1 MARSNDENLPSPTVS
16 YSISVLL
23 APEAHRLS
31 ASGVIEIT
39 NRSVARVSEL
49 WFHLYPNAFS
59 NERTRFLRASTSARR
74 SNRGRLYDPGYL
86 EILQLSVYDS
96 TGSDLW
102 ARADPT
108 TPGDPDDTTDRRVP
122 LPTPLEPGETLR
134 LFVKFETK
142 LPFLVERM
150 GWVEDF
156 LAVAQWFPKVAK
168 LEEDGTWRHF
178 PYEPL
183 AEFSAD
189 FGNYDIS
196 ITAPEHMIIAAAGLR
211 SEVSRGQGRVT
222 SRFQLKGVH
231 DFAFFA
237 WNRFERHER
246 VQGDIRI
253 RVFAPESHALNID
266 AELSLSAFGLSH
278 FQNLFGAYPYSEL
291 VVVHPPDVAAPA
303 GGMEYPGLIVT
314 GGPWYATWAGS
325 RNLQAVTLHEI
336 AHQWFYGVVAS
347 DEERYPVLDEGLAT
361 WAEIESL
368 TALYGEGSAFSG
380 LGVTVS
386 ASALAAAIASLGAD
400 KGPLGRPAS
409 AFRDFSTL
417 SATIYAKTALL
428 LNTLASVYG
437 TDKLE
442 RALRRYAIA
451 ERFLHP
457 TPTELINAVATELG
471 PEAAHNLQTALNSDG
486 WVDFCVSELAVQR
499 QGVHEF
505 KSKIVLERRGTLE
518 FPVEVLVKLSN
529 GKAIRRTWSS
539 KDPAITWEI
548 AEPFPVASVMIDP
561 DGKIA
566 IENQREN
573 NAKFTQGTP
582 WPSLLI
588 ERLVFAAEVLFS
600 GVLP

>member
-1 MARSNDENLPSPTVS
+1 MARSSDENLPPPTAS
-16 YSISVLL
+16 YLISVIL
-23 APEAHRLS
+23 APETHRLT
-31 ASGVIEIT
+31 ASGIIEFT
-39 NRSVARVSEL
+39 NRSVAPLSEL

-59 NERTRFLRASTSARR
+59 NEKTRFLRASTSARR

-86 EILQLSVYDS
+86 EVLQLSVDDS

-102 ARADPT
+102 TRADPT

-156 LAVAQWFPKVAK
+156 LAVAQWFPKIAR
-168 LEEDGTWRHF
+168 LEDDGTWRHF

-196 ITAPEHMIIAAAGLR
+196 ITAPEHTTIAAAGLR

-222 SRFQLKGVH
+222 SRFQLNGVH

-237 WNRFERHER
+237 WNRFEQYER
-246 VQGDIRI
+246 TEGDIRI
-253 RVFAPESHALNID
+253 RVYAPEGHALNVET
-266 AELSLSAFGLSH
+266 ELSLSAFGISH

-314 GGPWYATWAGS
+314 GGPWYATWTGS
-325 RNLQAVTLHEI
+325 RNLQAVTLHEV
-336 AHQWFYGVVAS
+336 AHQWFYGVIAS
-347 DEERYPVLDEGLAT
+347 DEAQYPVLDEGLAT
-361 WAEIESL
+361 WAEFESL

-380 LGVTVS
+380 LGVSVS
-386 ASALAAAIASLGAD
+386 ASALTATIASLGAD
-400 KGPLGRPAS
+400 KGLLGRPAS

-428 LNTLASVYG
+428 LNTLGSVYG

-442 RALRRYAIA
+442 RALRRYAMA
-451 ERFLHP
+451 ERFRHP
-457 TPTELINAVATELG
+457 TPNELISAVATELG
-471 PEAAHNLQTALNSDG
+471 PEAAHNLRTALNSDG
-486 WVDFCVSELAVQR
+486 WVDFCVSELVVQR
-499 QGVHEF
+499 QSAHEF

-529 GKAIRRTWSS
+529 GEVIRRTWSS
-539 KDPAITWEI
+539 KDPAITWET
-548 AEPFPVASVMIDP
+548 AGRSPVASVMIDP
-561 DGKIA
+561 DGKVA

-573 NAKFTQGTP
+573 NAKFTNRTP
-582 WPSLLI
+582 WPWTLI
-588 ERLVFAAEVLFS
+588 ESLVSATEVLFS